1 MASFLDKL
9 PALVVI
15 SLATGLTAGLACG
28 PKMGNDE
35 GGDSSGTMTTT
46 GEELTTGASDPTSPG
61 TASATNS
68 GSGGSAGSAT
78 GTTTTATSDPGTAS
92 ATTGATSA
100 TTVATSQTSLDT
112 GDTSDPPPV
121 VPCEGMATPL
131 AGVETLAYLK
141 SQIPPQPNPTGT
153 SGSSGG
159 GEPDPATLY
168 VRLSDQK
175 ASCVDPQASL
185 PCGEHWDVTIAIPPE
200 FQSPGVF
207 NLLGQD
213 VTGSASETGPVNGN
227 NSDCAFGG
235 GSFGATF
242 EILAID
248 DQNVTGRLCHV
259 DGFFSFSEPQ
269 LEGSFVAP
277 RCP

>member
-1 MASFLDKL
+1 MASFLRKVPSL
-9 PALVVI
+9 ALV
-15 SLATGLTAGLACG
+15 AALACG
-28 PKMGNDE
+28 PKMGSDE
-35 GGDSSGTMTTT
+35 GGDEGGTTTT
-46 GEELTTGASDPTSPG
+46 GEVVTGDSDPTSPG
-61 TASATNS
+61 SVSGTNS
-68 GSGGSAGSAT
+68 GPGTAT
-78 GTTTTATSDPGTAS
+78 ATTATATSSDPGTAS
-92 ATTGATSA
+92 ATTGATSSS

-112 GDTSDPPPV
+112 GDTGDPPPV
-121 VPCEGMATPL
+121 IPCEGMATPL

-185 PCGEHWDVTIAIPPE
+185 PCGEHWEVTIAIPPE

-213 VTGSASETGPVNGN
+213 VSGSASETGPVNGN
-227 NSDCAFGG
+227 NDDCAFGG

-248 DQNVTGRLCHV
+248 DQSVTGRLCHV

>member
-1 MASFLDKL
+1 MASFLGRL
-9 PALVVI
+9 PALAV
-15 SLATGLTAGLACG
+15 LTALACG

-35 GGDSSGTMTTT
+35 GGDSSGTMTT
-46 GEELTTGASDPTSPG
+46 GEALTTGDSDPTSPG
-61 TASATNS
+61 SASATNS
-68 GSGGSAGSAT
+68 GGSGGSAT
-78 GTTTTATSDPGTAS
+78 GTTTTATSSDPGTAS

-100 TTVATSQTSLDT
+100 TTVATSQTTVDT
-112 GDTSDPPPV
+112 SDTSDPPPV

-131 AGVETLAYLK
+131 VGVETLAYLK

-175 ASCVDPQASL
+175 GTCVDPQASL

-227 NSDCAFGG
+227 PNDCAFGG

-248 DQNVTGRLCHV
+248 DQSVTGRLCHV
-259 DGFFSFSEPQ
+259 DAFFSFSEPQ